1 MRISDWSSDV
11 CSSDL
16 DRKLQRRGGIVL
28 RLAAFGFVRLARLD
42 EGIDIGPQGIVK
54 LDQTLAV
61 FGRDRQ
67 RFVEAQFIAF
77 GQACLARRPAF
88 DLVGDEDHRARLGA
102 QRSEERRVGK
112 ECVSTCRSRWSP
124 YT

>member
-28 RLAAFGFVRLARLD
+28 RLAAFGFFRLARLD
-42 EGIDIGPQGIVK
+42 EGIDIGPQGIIK

-77 GQACLARRPAF
+77 GQARPARR
-88 DLVGDEDHRARLGA
+88 
-102 QRSEERRVGK
+102 RSAERRVGK
-112 ECVSTCRSRWSP
+112 GWVSTF
-124 YT
+124 